1 MYSENHLKTYIFRL
15 TLNPLAD
22 IVVLTAGNRWRNM
35 KKFNVLLA
43 IVAILGISPVPQ
55 AKAHGLTGLH
65 MAGAASAAGAEAL
78 HAQAASA
85 RAVTGQTPL
94 RSEQLADYP
103 RIARD
108 GGRGGH
114 LYGYRFLVLKNQRIT
129 HLGGRFSGLKTVVL
143 IDNSTKRVI
152 AHADVRGSA
161 QNWNYAPI
169 TRTSVRV
176 VEGRSYTVAVRM
188 GDKNTGVAIRP
199 VDLPF
204 RQGDVVVIES
214 LHGYSRVANF
224 HTWSQKLTSTDSNV
238 MKGLVDVRYAA
249 DDGSSSS
256 SSSSSGSS
264 TGSSS
269 GSSSGTIS
277 WQQQGNLL
285 TVSST
290 KAPTWKLDFAIGS
303 GAPGGG
309 TATGLYI
316 PASSSRSVVEGAP
329 FRNCCSGLG
338 LDNLEWRWRPF
349 GSGNGT
355 RSALGH
361 SSNITGFR
369 YLTRT
374 NTKLEFELTGSW
386 DGVSRFKRR
395 TTVTPDGYST
405 SLSAAYSG
413 TTGQDSMWWLIAMFH
428 DSELISDAVTIQDRD
443 TAPIRLGKTV
453 AGTPLPSSISYPYTI
468 NYPLTGRN
476 HAVSLTMTTL
486 ADGGGGG
493 RFYEFFDHGN
503 PHGIPIG
510 PYYVIYPRWTSVLAN
525 RTYDFRYSWKLAR

>member
-1 MYSENHLKTYIFRL
+1 MKIF
-15 TLNPLAD
+15 N
-22 IVVLTAGNRWRNM
+22 G
-35 KKFNVLLA
+35 LLA
-43 IVAILGISPVPQ
+43 TLVLSGHVLSAPAIAAESGGLAVSGSSDSVAWSNAVGGQSVSD
-55 AKAHGLTGLH
+55 ATDTHAESR
-65 MAGAASAAGAEAL
+65 AAANG
-78 HAQAASA
+78 
-85 RAVTGQTPL
+85 RTPL
-94 RSEQLADYP
+94 RTRQTSDYP
-103 RIARD
+103 RISRD

-143 IDNSTKRVI
+143 IDNQTRRVI

-161 QNWNYAPI
+161 QNWKYAPI
-169 TRTSVRV
+169 TRSSVRV

-188 GDKNTGVAIRP
+188 GEKNTGTAIRA
-199 VDLPF
+199 VDFPF

-214 LHGYSRVANF
+214 LHGYSRVSNF
-224 HTWSQKLTSTDSNV
+224 HKWSQKLASTNSKV
-238 MKGLVDVRYAA
+238 MKGLVDIRYAA
-249 DDGSSSS
+249 DGG

-264 TGSSS
+264 S
-269 GSSSGTIS
+269 GSSGPGTIS
-277 WQQQGNLL
+277 WQQQGERL

-290 KAPTWKLDFAIGS
+290 RPPTWKLEFAIGS

-316 PASSSRSVVEGAP
+316 PASSSRSVVEGTP

-361 SSNITGFR
+361 SSRIGGFR
-369 YLTRT
+369 YLTRS
-374 NTKLEFELTGSW
+374 NKKLEFEITGSW
-386 DGVSRFKRR
+386 DGVSRFVRR

-405 SLSAAYSG
+405 ALSAAYSG
-413 TTGQDSMWWLIAMFH
+413 TTGKDSMWWLIAMFH
-428 DSELISDAVTIQDRD
+428 DSELISDRVTIQDRD
-443 TAPIRLGKTV
+443 TAPIGLGKTS

-468 NYPLTGRN
+468 NYPLSGRN
-476 HAVSLTMTTL
+476 HTISLTMTTL

-493 RFYEFFDHGN
+493 RFYEYFDRGN

-510 PYYVIYPRWTSVLAN
+510 PYYVIYPRWTSVFAN